1 MALSNLAAA
10 IGNHQ
15 FVLRLVLV
23 TKSNYQV
30 LDTLV
35 RQLTSA
41 DQSQVYHSDGWQIGN
56 NESRN
61 LSSMLTLHRTQRL
74 RLAGIS
80 RLQLAFESIGT
91 GTSFNSRC
99 SSWFQNGCCGQ
110 GACWW
115 PNEAVLLSSPPVRNR
130 QCSSRRVFKF
140 GQHCAKV
147 SNGINRLNLER
158 CSTSRLLPQQSI
170 RPEKFSFWSSHTV
183 WY

>member
-91 GTSFNSRC
+91 GTSVNSRC
-99 SSWFQNGCCGQ
+99 SS
-110 GACWW
+110 
-115 PNEAVLLSSPPVRNR
+115 
-130 QCSSRRVFKF
+130 
-140 GQHCAKV
+140 
-147 SNGINRLNLER
+147 
-158 CSTSRLLPQQSI
+158 
-170 RPEKFSFWSSHTV
+170 
-183 WY
+183 